1 MIDIEWIGS
10 VIMFCLLC
18 FLSVIIIATLFFEY
32 KIASF
37 FRKFKDK
44 FSKSFSDGFLVL
56 FSVAVISMI
65 YEIFRAVY

>member
-32 KIASF
+32 KIAGF
-37 FRKFKDK
+37 FRKLKDQ
-44 FSKSFSDGFLVL
+44 FSKNFGDGFLVL